1 MKKKEMTL
9 DDAAQFIASHPLNI
23 DPEHDDSDA
32 AEQARVLAF
41 QALLRASETI
51 LSIRMTSDIM
61 HIDFAENIGTVM
73 NNDDVSS
80 DINGQ
85 RYYSIHALLHA
96 TGAIAKEMVDD
107 GYEVDQI
114 MGYIMD
120 SLKNSLECNLGVNLE
135 IGEMDAASVAE
146 FLGKES
152 SKDESLLS

>member
-9 DDAAQFIASHPLNI
+9 DDAAQFIANHQLNI
-23 DPEHDDSDA
+23 DPEHNDSDE
-32 AEQARVLAF
+32 AEQARV
-41 QALLRASETI
+41 RASESI
-51 LSIRMTSDIM
+51 LSIRMTSDNM
-61 HIDFAENIGTVM
+61 HIEFEENIGTVM

-85 RYYSIHALLHA
+85 RYYSIYALLHA

-114 MGYIMD
+114 MSYILD
-120 SLKNSLECNLGVNLE
+120 SLKNSLECNLGVNLK

-146 FLGKES
+146 FLSKES